1 MATEPWIIQARS
13 QGGFLGVTSNPP
25 LKLMIFIARHF
36 AISSSIEYMGTIVAY
51 SQITAVFRNV
61 ISSSIELARHFAI
74 SSSIEYMGT
83 IVAYS
88 HSEFKSYAARF

>member
-1 MATEPWIIQARS
+1 MCTIVAYS
-13 QGGFLGVTSNPP
+13 QITAVFRNV
-25 LKLMIFIARHF
+25 
-36 AISSSIEYMGTIVAY
+36 ISSSIEYMGTIVAY

-61 ISSSIELARHFAI
+61 ISSSIE
-74 SSSIEYMGT
+74 YMGT